1 MQGMNADGPMTK
13 KIWLLNFREK
23 KVKIGNRNFD
33 FENEAY
39 IMGILNV
46 TPDSFSDGGRFTS
59 MDKALL
65 QVDKMVEEGADII
78 DIGGESTRPN
88 HDVVELNEEIS
99 RVVPVIEGIVK
110 RFNIPVSIDTSKSRV
125 AEAALDAGAHM
136 INDVW
141 GFKRD
146 EYIARVAKDYDVPC
160 CLMHNREMGQYNN
173 LMDDIIA
180 EMNECLEIAW
190 NTGISK
196 DKLMIDP
203 GIGFGKTPE
212 ENLKVMKHLED
223 FKVFGLPVLLGTSRK
238 SMIGY
243 ALDLPVDERLEGTLA
258 TTVLGYTKGCRI
270 FRVHDVKENHRA
282 LKMIKAMS

>member
-1 MQGMNADGPMTK
+1 M
-13 KIWLLNFREK
+13 
-23 KVKIGNRNFD
+23 KIGNRNFD

-46 TPDSFSDGGRFTS
+46 TPDSFSDGGKFTS
-59 MDKALL
+59 MDRALS
-65 QVDKMVEEGADII
+65 QVEKMIEEGADII

-99 RVVPVIEGIVK
+99 RVAPVIEGIVK
-110 RFNIPVSIDTSKSRV
+110 RFDIPVSIDTSKSRV
-125 AEAALDAGAHM
+125 AEASLDAGANM

-146 EYIARVAKDYDVPC
+146 EYIARVAKVYNVPS
-160 CLMHNREMGQYNN
+160 CLMHNRERRQYNN
-173 LMDDIIA
+173 LMEDIFA

-190 NTGISK
+190 KAEISK
-196 DKLMIDP
+196 DMIMIDP

-212 ENLKVMKHLED
+212 ENLSVMKHLDD
-223 FKVFGLPVLLGTSRK
+223 FKVFGLPILLGTSRK
-238 SMIGY
+238 SMIGH
-243 ALDLPVDERLEGTLA
+243 ALDLPVHERLEGTLA
-258 TTVLGYTKGCRI
+258 TTALGYMKGCRI
-270 FRVHDVKENHRA
+270 FRVHDVKENYRI